1 MTLAPSPP
9 ARILCT
15 VALVA
20 GILLVP
26 NLRVLAA
33 TFAAATCICVAMPHV
48 RGVHLKFLFWI
59 WLPLAAW
66 LFVVWGFI
74 VAAPPGAPVHSNS
87 VGGLLYAGRISV
99 RLAAVVGVMQ
109 ALLLSVSLDQLGRG
123 LFSLRIPRPIV
134 LVVLS
139 VFALGPELRKRM
151 DQVLTAR
158 AARGLMRGGGRWRA
172 VRNTAST
179 LVPLV
184 SWGFR
189 SAALR
194 SEFWLQRRLLESPVL
209 SNPAGFA
216 LRDAVYLLLSG
227 AWCTLAGVAFMKAKL
242 P

>member
-1 MTLAPSPP
+1 VTLAPSPP

-20 GILLVP
+20 GILLIP
-26 NLRVLAA
+26 DLRILAA
-33 TFAAATCICVAMPHV
+33 MFAVATCICVAMPQV
-48 RGVHLKFLFWI
+48 RGAHLKFLLFV

-66 LFVVWGFI
+66 LVVVWGFI

-87 VGGLLYAGRISV
+87 VAGLLYAARISM
-99 RLAAVVGVMQ
+99 RLAAMVGVMQ

-123 LFSLRIPRPIV
+123 LFSLRLPRPVV
-134 LVVLS
+134 LVILS

-194 SEFWLQRRLLESPVL
+194 SEYWLQRRLLESPVL
-209 SNPAGFA
+209 SNAAGFA
-216 LRDAVYLLLSG
+216 PRDGVYLVLSS
-227 AWCTLAGVAFMKAKL
+227 AWCMLAIMAFVKARL